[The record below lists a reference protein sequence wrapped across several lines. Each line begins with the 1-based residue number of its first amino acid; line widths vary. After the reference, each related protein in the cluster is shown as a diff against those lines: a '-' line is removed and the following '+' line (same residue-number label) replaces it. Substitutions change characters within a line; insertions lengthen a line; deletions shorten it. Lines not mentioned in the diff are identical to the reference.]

1 LQTRIL
7 PNRLYQNFMPTLN
20 DVHQQF
26 AEYFKEPALK
36 PYLYLLSQKMSEGHI
51 CIDETD
57 LNAGILPES
66 YIDKNL
72 SLASIKHHPLVT
84 TRTEYKPFVLNGS
97 RFYMQRYFVYESQV
111 LSKIKELTTSSAKHH
126 EQKMQQLLGLK
137 ELVQQLFADNKTE
150 QTDWQLV
157 AVLVALLQ
165 DFTIITGGPGTGKTT
180 TVAKILTLMFSMNS
194 SLKVTMVAPTGK
206 AAARMS
212 ESLMK
217 MQATASDEVKSH
229 FTRLKS
235 LTIHRL
241 LGWQQGTPYFR
252 HNAENPLPYDL
263 IIVDESSMIDVALFA
278 KLLQAVGEGARV
290 ILLGDKDQL
299 ASVEAG
305 SLFGDLCNAIN
316 PLNHFSESWRSF
328 INRFI
333 INDARKISEG
343 KTDENI
349 AHPLFQHIIE
359 LQHSYRFDGNK
370 GIGKIAKAVI
380 QNNEKELTLFF
391 EEKKDKQ
398 VFIDQLYDEQVF
410 LKFIEGYK
418 AIITEKSLFGEDE
431 IITALNNLGNL
442 RILCAVNEGEQGV
455 YQMNARV
462 EAYLARE
469 KGIQPNDIFYEH
481 RPIMITKNNYALG
494 LYNGDVGILRKDKNN
509 VMKAWFLQSDEDGT
523 VSLKSVLPGFIMH
536 METVYAMTIHKSQ
549 GSEFNNVLV
558 VLPKQQS
565 VNMLTRELVY
575 TAITRAKEKV
585 IIQSDK
591 EVLLAAVKAQVKRGS
606 GIIDRLQEG
615 DGTVAEP
622 DEAIVPS

>member
-1 LQTRIL
+1 
-7 PNRLYQNFMPTLN
+7 MPTLN

-36 PYLYLLSQKMSEGHI
+36 PYLYLLSQKMSEGYI

-57 LNAGILPES
+57 LNTDILPES
-66 YIDKNL
+66 YPDKDL

-84 TRTEYKPFVLNGS
+84 TKTEYKPFVLNGT
-97 RFYMQRYFVYESQV
+97 RFYMQRYFVYETQV
-111 LSKIKELTTSSAKHH
+111 LSKIRELAASSEKQY
-126 EQKMQQLLGLK
+126 EQRMQQLLELK
-137 ELVQQLFADNKTE
+137 EFVQQLFAANKTA
-150 QTDWQLV
+150 QADWQLV

-180 TVAKILTLMFSMNS
+180 TVAKLLTLMFSMDPS
-194 SLKVTMVAPTGK
+194 MKVAMVAPTGK

-217 MQATASDEVKSH
+217 TQATASDEIKAH

-235 LTIHRL
+235 STIHRL

-278 KLLQAVGEGARV
+278 KLLQAVGEGTRV

-305 SLFGDLCNAIN
+305 SLFGDLCNAVN

-328 INRFI
+328 INQFI
-333 INDARKISEG
+333 KDDIRKIS
-343 KTDENI
+343 KDPTDENS
-349 AHPLFQHIIE
+349 AHPLFQHIVE

-380 QNNEKELTLFF
+380 QNDEKTLMRFLEDRK
-391 EEKKDKQ
+391 EEQ
-398 VFIDQLYDEQVF
+398 VFIDQLYDERVF

-418 AIITEKSLFGEDE
+418 SIITEKSLFGEDE

-455 YQMNARV
+455 YQINARV

-494 LYNGDVGILRKDKNN
+494 LYNGDIGILRKDNNN
-509 VMKAWFLQSDEDGT
+509 VMKAWFLQSGEDGT

-565 VNMLTRELVY
+565 GNMLTRELVY

-591 EVLLAAVKAQVKRGS
+591 DVLLSAARAQVKRGS
-606 GIIDRLQEG
+606 GIIDRLQ
-615 DGTVAEP
+615 DV
-622 DEAIVPS
+622 

>member
-1 LQTRIL
+1 
-7 PNRLYQNFMPTLN
+7 MATLN

-66 YIDKNL
+66 YPDKNL
-72 SLASIKHHPLVT
+72 SLEKIAQHPLVT
-84 TRTEYKPFVLNGS
+84 TKTEYKPFVLNGE
-97 RFYMQRYFVYESQV
+97 RFYMQRYFVYETQV
-111 LSKIKELTTSSAKHH
+111 LSKIKELAASSAMQY
-126 EQKMQQLLGLK
+126 EQRMQQLLGLK
-137 ELVQQLFADNKTE
+137 QLVQQLFTDNKTA

-180 TVAKILTLMFSMNS
+180 TVAKILTLMFTMHP
-194 SLKVTMVAPTGK
+194 SLKVAMVAPTGK

-217 MQATASDEVKSH
+217 TQATASDDIKSN
-229 FTRLKS
+229 FARLKS
-235 LTIHRL
+235 STIHRL

-252 HNAENPLPYDL
+252 HNAENHLPYDL

-278 KLLQAVGEGARV
+278 KLLQAIGKGTRV

-305 SLFGDLCNAIN
+305 SLFGDLCNAVN

-328 INRFI
+328 INQFI
-333 INDARKISEG
+333 TDDDRKIPKERMG
-343 KTDENI
+343 GNI
-349 AHPLFQHIIE
+349 EHPLFRHIIE

-370 GIGKIAKAVI
+370 GIGKIARAVI
-380 QNNEKELTLFF
+380 QNDEKILERFL
-391 EEKKDKQ
+391 EERKDEQ
-398 VFIDQLYDEQVF
+398 VLIDQLYKEQVF

-418 AIITEKSLFGEDE
+418 AIITEKSLFDEDG
-431 IITALNNLGNL
+431 IIAALNNLGNL
-442 RILCAVNEGEQGV
+442 RILCALNEGDQGV

-481 RPIMITKNNYALG
+481 RPIMITKNNYTLG

-509 VMKAWFLQSDEDGT
+509 VMKAWFLQSGENGT

-565 VNMLTRELVY
+565 GHILTRELVY

-585 IIQSDK
+585 VIQADK
-591 EVLLAAVKAQVKRGS
+591 EVLLAAAKAQVKRGS
-606 GIIDRLQEG
+606 GIIERLQE
-615 DGTVAEP
+615 
-622 DEAIVPS
+622 